1 MVLTHFQLMFHFY
14 ISWKHQKTGGFL
26 MFLGGIEVE
35 HWLKIGWLSIIEK
48 CIIIFGQIYLNLNM

>member
-1 MVLTHFQLMFHFY
+1 
-14 ISWKHQKTGGFL
+14 